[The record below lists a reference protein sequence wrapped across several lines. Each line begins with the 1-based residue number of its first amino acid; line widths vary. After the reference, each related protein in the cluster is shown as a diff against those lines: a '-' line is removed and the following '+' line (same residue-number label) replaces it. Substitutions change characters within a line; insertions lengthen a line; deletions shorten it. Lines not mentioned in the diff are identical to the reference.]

1 MDKHI
6 KAKQQKPAKT
16 MFTSVQIGF
25 LQRKCACGGTP
36 GVDGECAECRAK
48 RLSMQRSA
56 TPNAGPSAVP
66 PIVHEVLRS
75 PGQPLDT
82 GTRTFMEPRF
92 GHDFSHVKVH
102 TDVKAAESAREVN
115 ALAYTVGRNVVFGAG
130 RYAPQTGEG
139 KGLLAHELTHVVQQ
153 SSEMQLLPATL
164 EITDP
169 ADTAERNAQDTANSI
184 VQGQSI
190 TPALRGSIKIAR
202 QKTTPAP
209 TAKAVPGEKETRPF
223 EEVANIADT
232 ISIEGDPK
240 KDPFYIM
247 KHPNYIQNVIKGV
260 GIFGLAGPFR
270 LDRQVVNGMGVDSII
285 LPRDEF
291 NLENDPLKKEAGIW
305 PRVYKSRATAER
317 ALSEL
322 GIPNLYTFYIGPGGH
337 IYPTIIS
344 DTTAPYLCATLRK
357 MLEVERTDAKAAEK
371 LSIDLLFWYVGARFP
386 IKTGEPIPK
395 SVASGGSAAR
405 TAVAGGERA
414 LVFVEIGAGDLK
426 ASIELAKK
434 GVKVIA
440 VDPVA
445 PAAEAIKDLEAA
457 GGTFIKG
464 TAKDLS
470 AATADHVIQYFPYPM
485 KGAGM
490 FATKGTGTFSL
501 IQDTLRLLKPGGA
514 AHFVTEDFATAE
526 FLAKEAG
533 SGGIRAVITETTAGA
548 TAPGASGAGVPSF
561 GKALKVWLVNIYK

>member
-1 MDKHI
+1 
-6 KAKQQKPAKT
+6 
-16 MFTSVQIGF
+16 
-25 LQRKCACGGTP
+25 
-36 GVDGECAECRAK
+36 
-48 RLSMQRSA
+48 
-56 TPNAGPSAVP
+56 
-66 PIVHEVLRS
+66 
-75 PGQPLDT
+75 
-82 GTRTFMEPRF
+82 MEPRF
-92 GHDFSHVKVH
+92 GHDFSNVRVH
-102 TDVKAAESAREVN
+102 TDSKAAESAGAVD
-115 ALAYTVGRNVVFGAG
+115 ALAYTVGRDVVFGAG
-130 RYAPQTGEG
+130 QYMPGTREG
-139 KGLLAHELTHVVQQ
+139 QRLLAHELTHVVQQ
-153 SSEMQLLPATL
+153 GSEMQLLPATL
-164 EITDP
+164 EIADP
-169 ADTAERNAQDTANSI
+169 TDTAERNAQDATNSI
-184 VQGQSI
+184 AQGQSI
-190 TPALRGSIKIAR
+190 TQALRGPIKIAR
-202 QKTTPAP
+202 QQATSAP
-209 TAKAVPGEKETRPF
+209 TPKAVPSEKETRPF
-223 EEVANIADT
+223 GEAANIAGT
-232 ISIEGDPK
+232 IHIEGDPK
-240 KDPFYIM
+240 KDPYYIM

-260 GIFGLAGPFR
+260 GIFGWGGPFR

-285 LPRDEF
+285 LPRNEF

-305 PRVYKSRATAER
+305 PYVYKSRAAADK

-322 GIPNLYTFYIGPGGH
+322 RIPNMYTFYVGPGGY

-344 DTTAPYLCATLRK
+344 DTTAPYLCAALRK
-357 MLEVERTDAKAAEK
+357 TLEVERTNAKAAEK
-371 LSIDLLFWYVGARFP
+371 TSTDVLFWYLGARFP
-386 IKTGEPIPK
+386 VKTGEPTPGTSIPK
-395 SVASGGSAAR
+395 TAAGGGAAAR

-548 TAPGASGAGVPSF
+548 TAPGASGAGVQSF